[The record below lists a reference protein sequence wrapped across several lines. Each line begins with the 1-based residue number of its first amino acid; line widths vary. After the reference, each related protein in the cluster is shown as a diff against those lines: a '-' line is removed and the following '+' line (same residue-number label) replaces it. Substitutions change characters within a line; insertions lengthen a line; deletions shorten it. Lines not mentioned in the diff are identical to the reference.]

1 MTPLRPLQQLVL
13 VLLSLNA
20 CSVYAVAPTHSDR
33 APAET
38 LLSLRHTPSNP
49 VNAPSLQ
56 VHNTVAKPQQRRIP
70 QGTLMLSEDSHY
82 LFWAE
87 AEKGLLHLLQRHDN
101 GGFTTVKTINMSI
114 GKLGYGKTRE
124 GDKRTPIGVYRI
136 TSFLTDEQ
144 LTDFYGLGAYPL
156 DYPNA
161 NDKLNQR
168 TGHGIWL
175 HGLPKGVD
183 SRPPRDSDG
192 CVVIDN
198 NNLSALADYIT
209 TGDTYVVI
217 DKELKWQSLVETQKS
232 VADIENHFYQWIA
245 AWKTIDNDTYL
256 NFYAESFTNLDK
268 DKTHWDNYKRRI
280 HRNKK
285 FIDVKISNLSIF
297 DYPGEKNLIT
307 VRYYQAYNS
316 NNYHWRGWKEQLWKN
331 IEGQW
336 KIVYEGDA

>member
-1 MTPLRPLQQLVL
+1 
-13 VLLSLNA
+13 
-20 CSVYAVAPTHSDR
+20 
-33 APAET
+33 
-38 LLSLRHTPSNP
+38 
-49 VNAPSLQ
+49 
-56 VHNTVAKPQQRRIP
+56 
-70 QGTLMLSEDSHY
+70 MLSEDSNY

-87 AEKGLLHLLQRHDN
+87 VEKGLLHLLQRHDN

-114 GKLGYGKTRE
+114 GKHGYGKTRE

-136 TSFLTDEQ
+136 TSFLTDAQ

-161 NDKLNQR
+161 NDKINQR

-198 NNLSALADYIT
+198 NNLSALSAYIK

-217 DKELKWQSLVETQKS
+217 DKELRWQSLADAQKS
-232 VADIENHFYQWIA
+232 VVDIENHFYQWMA

-256 NFYAESFTNLDK
+256 NYYANSFTNLDK
-268 DKTHWDNYKRRI
+268 DKTHWDKYKRRI

-297 DYPGEKNLIT
+297 DYPGEKNLIS

-316 NNYHWRGWKEQLWKN
+316 SNYHWRGWKEQLWKN